1 MAGDMNHALLL
12 AQSICWDEGYG
23 YKLGGNASS
32 HSGGVDCGGLVFH
45 CLHAA
50 GYTSIPDTSPG
61 VRWMAG
67 YLSAA
72 GFVSMPYSGNLSD
85 LQHGDIVTCLHYNS
99 GGSLEHGHTFF
110 LAQDI
115 TAYVNGASGHNY
127 CDGTTGICSYAK
139 VEASYDWDPDPGD
152 QDNGLGCHP
161 EVWCHAF
168 GSLYD
173 TERYTQSDITIW
185 RDPNYHPGGDEDG
198 ERALAALY
206 LLFQHVDRKKR
217 RIF

>member
-1 MAGDMNHALLL
+1 MAKMDDAIQL
-12 AQSICWDEGYG
+12 AQDICWDEGYG
-23 YKLGGNASS
+23 YRLSGHAAS
-32 HSGGVDCGGLVFH
+32 HADGVDCGGLVFH

-61 VRWMAG
+61 VRYMAS

-72 GFVSMPYSGNLSD
+72 GFTSMAYSGNLSD

-110 LAQDI
+110 LAEKI
-115 TAYVNGASGHNY
+115 NAYVNGASGHTY
-127 CDGTTGICSYAK
+127 CDGTTGICRYAK

-152 QDNGLGCHP
+152 QDNGHGCHP

-168 GSLYD
+168 GNLYD
-173 TERYTQSDITIW
+173 PDTYTQSDITIW
-185 RDPNYHPGGDEDG
+185 RDPTYHPSGSDDM
-198 ERALAALY
+198 AAL
-206 LLFQHVDRKKR
+206 LCAILRHHKPRWKR
-217 RIF
+217 F